1 MHPVLRII
9 LGIVILLAG
18 SYALFCSITFVRV
31 MINLHPVMKNGGY
44 TPGYIF
50 QAGGMVAAGLL
61 LTGYFF
67 YKAYKLLR
75 PRKKEEP
82 IELLGEE
89 L

>member
-9 LGIVILLAG
+9 LGIVLLMAG
-18 SYALFCSITFVRV
+18 FYALFNSITFIRV

-44 TPGYIF
+44 TPGYILP
-50 QAGGMVAAGLL
+50 AGGMVIGGLL